1 MDRLAELTSLMISYM
16 SGDARRIQHFIKVHG
31 FAALLGRQEGLNE
44 DELFVLES
52 AALVHDIGIKK
63 GEEKHGKGCCTGKH
77 QEEEGPAVAR
87 EMLLNLQYDECVIE
101 RVCYLVGH
109 HHTYSNIEGLDYQL
123 LVEAD
128 FLVNL
133 YEDSCSKEAAK
144 NVMDKIFKTKSGIR
158 LCKIMYEI

>member
-1 MDRLAELTSLMISYM
+1 MNKLAELTYLMFAYM

-31 FAALLGRQEGLNE
+31 FAALLGRQEGMNE
-44 DELFVLES
+44 TDLFVLES
-52 AALVHDIGIKK
+52 AALVHDIGIKN
-63 GEEKHGKGCCTGKH
+63 GEAKHGKGCCTGKH

-87 EMLLNLQYDECVIE
+87 EMLLKLQYAEQVIE

-109 HHTYSNIEGLDYQL
+109 HHTYNNIEGLDYQL

-133 YEDSCSKEAAK
+133 YEDDCSKEA
-144 NVMDKIFKTKSGIR
+144 VDKALHSIFKTKSGIR
-158 LCKIMYEI
+158 LCKVMYKV

>member
-1 MDRLAELTSLMISYM
+1 MDRLAELTSLMIYYM

-44 DELFVLES
+44 EELFVLES
-52 AALVHDIGIKK
+52 AALVHDIGIKN
-63 GEEKHGKGCCTGKH
+63 GEAKHGKGCCTGKH

-87 EMLLNLQYDECVIE
+87 EMLLKLQYDERTID

-133 YEDSCSKEAAK
+133 YEDNCSKEATK

>member
-1 MDRLAELTSLMISYM
+1 MDRLAELTSLMIFYM

-31 FAALLGRQEGLNE
+31 FAALLGRQEGMNE
-44 DELFVLES
+44 EELFVLES
-52 AALVHDIGIKK
+52 AALVHDIGIKN
-63 GEEKHGKGCCTGKH
+63 GEAKHGKGCCTGKH

-87 EMLLNLQYDECVIE
+87 EMLLKLKYDEPTVE

-109 HHTYSNIEGLDYQL
+109 HHTYNNIEGLDYQL

-133 YEDSCSKEAAK
+133 YEDSCSKEAVK